1 MPVDATAASAADARV
16 AALAEGTKTAYR
28 MLLQRLTP
36 RDEWNRLPAADK
48 STLDTLVLGI
58 EIEDEH
64 TSTTRYLAKLTVAF
78 RSGAVTAFLS
88 QSNLPYSVT
97 KAAPALVLPVYQD
110 EGKPVLWADGNP
122 WREAWAALD
131 FTQGLRPLVSPLGDL
146 EDMNA
151 IDAEAAV
158 KGDSGKL
165 LALAQRYGAGE
176 VLVAVATPSA
186 TGLDVTL
193 SSYGGDLTLP
203 TLVQSFP
210 GSGPAVMSNAAT
222 LIAAQ
227 LEEKWKEQTLVQ
239 GGATAILD
247 VRVRFTNLDGWLAVR
262 RRLAATPAVRAIDL
276 KGLTTQEAD
285 ASLTYQGSA
294 GELGLALAQ
303 SGLTL
308 GPADPASPTAPRDL
322 GLGQNPAGALTPAP
336 AAGTQSPSPPMP
348 APPTLAP
355 TPAPAGIPAQQS
367 R

>member
-1 MPVDATAASAADARV
+1 
-16 AALAEGTKTAYR
+16 
-28 MLLQRLTP
+28 
-36 RDEWNRLPAADK
+36 
-48 STLDTLVLGI
+48 
-58 EIEDEH
+58 
-64 TSTTRYLAKLTVAF
+64 
-78 RSGAVTAFLS
+78 
-88 QSNLPYSVT
+88 
-97 KAAPALVLPVYQD
+97 
-110 EGKPVLWADGNP
+110 
-122 WREAWAALD
+122 
-131 FTQGLRPLVSPLGDL
+131 
-146 EDMNA
+146 
-151 IDAEAAV
+151 
-158 KGDSGKL
+158 
-165 LALAQRYGAGE
+165 
-176 VLVAVATPSA
+176 
-186 TGLDVTL
+186 
-193 SSYGGDLTLP
+193 
-203 TLVQSFP
+203 
-210 GSGPAVMSNAAT
+210 MSNAAT

-227 LEEKWKEQTLVQ
+227 LEEKWKERTLVQ
-239 GGATAILD
+239 GGATASLD

-294 GELGLALAQ
+294 GELELALAQ